1 MNVFVLST
9 GRCGSTTFV
18 RACTHITNYTAG
30 HVSRAGMLGSE
41 RMAFPKDHIEAD
53 ARLPWFL
60 GRLDEA
66 FGDDAL
72 YVHLTR
78 NDQAVARSHVD
89 RWHFGITKAYREGIL
104 HDLPEG
110 VDPMSLTMDYVH
122 TVNANIRY
130 FMKQRPHTMLFR
142 LEHAKEDFKA
152 FWTRI
157 GAQGDLEAALD
168 EFEVR
173 HNATKERSIGVPAR
187 IWYKL
192 QRILKGIPDFL
203 RKA

>member
-9 GRCGSTTFV
+9 GRCGSTTFI
-18 RACTHITNYTAG
+18 RACSHITNFSAG
-30 HVSRAGMLGSE
+30 HVSRAGMLGHE

-66 FGDDAL
+66 FGDEAF

-78 NDQAVARSHVD
+78 RDEAVARSHVD

-104 HDLPEG
+104 HDLAEG
-110 VDPMSLTMDYVH
+110 VDPMALTMDYVL
-122 TVNANIRY
+122 TVNSNIRY
-130 FMKQRPHTMLFR
+130 FMRHRPHTMAFR
-142 LEHAKEDFKA
+142 LEHALEDFKV

-157 GAQGDLEAALD
+157 GAQGDLEAALA
-168 EFEVR
+168 EFEVK
-173 HNATKERSIGVPAR
+173 HNATKKQATGMPTR
-187 IWYKL
+187 IWSKVR
-192 QRILKGIPDFL
+192 RILLGIPEFV